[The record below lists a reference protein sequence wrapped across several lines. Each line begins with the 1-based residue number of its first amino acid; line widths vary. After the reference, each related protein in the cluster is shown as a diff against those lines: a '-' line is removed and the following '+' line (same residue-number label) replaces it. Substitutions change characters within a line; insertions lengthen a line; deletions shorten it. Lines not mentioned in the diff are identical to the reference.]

1 MTRQFRFL
9 EPNLHTRFPLYKMSH
24 ARSKSV
30 TEMRQV
36 FEGPAAPPNTPQ
48 ISRTLSSRVDTC
60 ERIATPQ
67 LSRESPSSYG
77 NASHCMAGKVRANKE
92 RAAAS
97 VFRDQPA
104 HIDEHS
110 VEGGRSLRVPSSKL
124 MMSIGTQ
131 LNPFETINL
140 NNPKRGLKQGS
151 SLVLACVKTDRV
163 ADLDM
168 ISTKSL
174 QAHKPM
180 QTHVEAP
187 VGMGQLVTRGM
198 LQEATTEL
206 MSAIDPQELHHKVG
220 PCA

>member
-1 MTRQFRFL
+1 
-9 EPNLHTRFPLYKMSH
+9 MSH
-24 ARSKSV
+24 GRSKSV

-48 ISRTLSSRVDTC
+48 ISRTLSSRVDTF

-97 VFRDQPA
+97 VFRDSPA
-104 HIDEHS
+104 HIDAPS
-110 VEGGRSLRVPSSKL
+110 VEGGRWLRLPPRRLIV
-124 MMSIGTQ
+124 SIGTH
-131 LNPFETINL
+131 LNPFEKINL

-151 SLVLACVKTDRV
+151 PLVFACAKTDRV
-163 ADLDM
+163 ADLDK
-168 ISTKSL
+168 ISTKPL
-174 QAHKPM
+174 QAHKPLG
-180 QTHVEAP
+180 THVEP
-187 VGMGQLVTRGM
+187 PIGMGQLVTRGM